1 VSGKGRLRAGLL
13 LVSAFLSVP
22 NAGSG
27 CDNPVEVSLGQTFTL
42 GLGKRAAIPSEKVVI
57 RFVAVPE
64 DSRCPKGEQCIV
76 AGKARVAL
84 EISVEGGTPAEVE
97 LGTSEGYGETDVA
110 GFQVT
115 LVGLAPYPVS
125 GKQILN
131 EEYVATLILRR
142 L

>member
-1 VSGKGRLRAGLL
+1 M
-13 LVSAFLSVP
+13 
-22 NAGSG
+22 
-27 CDNPVEVSLGQTFTL
+27 
-42 GLGKRAAIPSEKVVI
+42 VV

-84 EISVEGGTPAEVE
+84 EISVDGGTPTEVE
-97 LGTSEGYGETDVA
+97 LGTAEGHGEMDVA

-115 LVGLAPYPVS
+115 LAGLAPYPVS
-125 GKQILN
+125 GRQIRP
-131 EEYVATLILRR
+131 EEYVATLVLRR